1 MYRIYMP
8 VDMVLAITHS
18 KMRRERIDRLYK
30 QRLESARL
38 EDAVKAATKV
48 TMTSYEK
55 GDEREMREKC
65 VNSWENSKCIDM
77 FRVW

>member
-18 KMRRERIDRLYK
+18 KMRREH
-30 QRLESARL
+30 LERHSI
-38 EDAVKAATKV
+38 
-48 TMTSYEK
+48 MTYGK
-55 GDEREMREKC
+55 GDDREMREKC